1 MNEIEIT
8 NKLKRDSNLCE
19 AVRRAQEELPLL
31 PSGFS
36 DKLMKRMNNLEKNKQ
51 NQKRKVRMVAILS
64 SVAAACVI
72 LMWVFLR
79 PQTPKQPIASAPAKE
94 MNVQAVARTEKD
106 EKIPHQQAI
115 RDCDSVR
122 RTEKLEKKIML
133 AEHKE
138 NKPLAYSQKVDKPN
152 LKKRDNHPRAH
163 RPIGEATPMIAK
175 EDNPPITETEKFNP
189 DTLGNDI
196 FESRQ
201 NILIA
206 MRLLSE
212 CEDIIRQ
219 EKQEFRNGLIE
230 ATFNAV
236 PPSDNAILV
245 KDENGD
251 LNVVETG
258 KRTIIEL

>member
-79 PQTPKQPIASAPAKE
+79 PQTPKQPIASVPIKE
-94 MNVQAVARTEKD
+94 TSIQAVARTEKA
-106 EKIPHQQAI
+106 EEVSHQQAVS
-115 RDCDSVR
+115 DCDSVR

-138 NKPLAYSQKVDKPN
+138 NKPLVYSQKVDKPN
-152 LKKRDNHPRAH
+152 LKKRDNPPRAH
-163 RPIGEATPMIAK
+163 HPIAEAAPMIAQ
-175 EDNPPITETEKFNP
+175 EDTPPITETEKFNP

>member
-1 MNEIEIT
+1 MI
-8 NKLKRDSNLCE
+8 
-19 AVRRAQEELPLL
+19 AQE
-31 PSGFS
+31 
-36 DKLMKRMNNLEKNKQ
+36 D
-51 NQKRKVRMVAILS
+51 
-64 SVAAACVI
+64 
-72 LMWVFLR
+72 
-79 PQTPKQPIASAPAKE
+79 T
-94 MNVQAVARTEKD
+94 
-106 EKIPHQQAI
+106 
-115 RDCDSVR
+115 
-122 RTEKLEKKIML
+122 
-133 AEHKE
+133 
-138 NKPLAYSQKVDKPN
+138 
-152 LKKRDNHPRAH
+152 
-163 RPIGEATPMIAK
+163 
-175 EDNPPITETEKFNP
+175 PPITETEKFNP